1 MRRNFATFHFYISL
15 EGRTESWL
23 RCRVIW

>member
-15 EGRTESWL
+15 EGRTES
-23 RCRVIW
+23 R